1 MAKSGTK
8 YSLATNFCALF
19 CAPACPPVRASFLGL
34 VLALFFTL
42 FFAACASK
50 TPTQTQILPQEPPR
64 FKLVLIKSKNIKFYD
79 FGVLS
84 VQESVQKSNEKGGGE
99 NGEKSG
105 GGEGGEN
112 NEKVENG
119 ESRESRENP
128 APKNPSANP
137 ALREIT
143 LELFKLGKSIGRF
156 VIRKSEICFN
166 DDCAPKWP
174 ASRAFFGSVG
184 YGDLFEEILLGKDI
198 FDGRGRAWQG
208 AGVLV
213 QRFFYGGEEIYYE
226 RSQSR
231 VYFRNLTSGVI
242 VSLEEYER

>member
-8 YSLATNFCALF
+8 SSQATSFCALF
-19 CAPACPPVRASFLGL
+19 CAPVCPPVRASFLGL
-34 VLALFFTL
+34 VLALFF
-42 FFAACASK
+42 AACASK
-50 TPTQTQILPQEPPR
+50 TPVQTQILPQEPPK

-84 VQESVQKSNEKGGGE
+84 VQESVQKSNKNDE
-99 NGEKSG
+99 NGEG
-105 GGEGGEN
+105 GS
-112 NEKVENG
+112 
-119 ESRESRENP
+119 ESSESSENP
-128 APKNPSANP
+128 ASKNPAANP

-208 AGVLV
+208 EGVLI

-226 RSQSR
+226 RSQKR